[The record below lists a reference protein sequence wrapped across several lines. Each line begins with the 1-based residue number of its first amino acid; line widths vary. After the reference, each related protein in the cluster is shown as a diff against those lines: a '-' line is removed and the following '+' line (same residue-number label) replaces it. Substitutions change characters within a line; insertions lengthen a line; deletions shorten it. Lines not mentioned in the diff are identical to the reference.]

1 MGLTNQSR
9 LKVNIFQQ
17 IKNHKVIVKN
27 TGYLTA
33 VEIMRMLLP
42 FVALPY
48 VIRTIGADRYG
59 TVVFAQTIISY
70 FVIFIN
76 FGMDVSAV
84 KDVSIHRN
92 NRKELDKIVSTV
104 LLLKFILFLLAFIIL
119 AIGIISISYLRSE
132 YLLYLFAFIS
142 CLSEILFPI
151 WFYQGIE
158 KMKYLTIIRFS
169 SIFFYTIAVFF
180 FIRTSEDYKYVAL
193 LQSLGL
199 IVSGIISFYVLVKVE
214 SIHLLRPTVKDL
226 KTCFVDS
233 IPFFMSRLSVVL
245 NNGMAKLVSGIF
257 FSMQAVAAFDLAQK
271 MANAALIPMQMMN
284 QAVYPHI
291 ARTESLSFVRKYFKI
306 DILLSFIIASV
317 VAILAPY
324 VVSFFAGDKILTA
337 IPLLRILCF
346 WIFLGGITT
355 YIGAPVLV
363 SFGYPKPFN
372 KSVVLSAISLFLLYG
387 VFYVFNAIYIYNF
400 AWILVL
406 SELVIL
412 IYRMFYCLKY
422 KLIK

>member
-1 MGLTNQSR
+1 MGIIDWLRQ
-9 LKVNIFQQ
+9 KVNIFQQ
-17 IKNHKVIVKN
+17 IRSHKVIVQN

-70 FVIFIN
+70 FVVFIN

-84 KDVSIHRN
+84 KDVSVHRN
-92 NRKELDKIVSTV
+92 NRKELNRIISTV
-104 LLLKFILFLLAFIIL
+104 LLLKFILFLCALVIL
-119 AIGIISISYLRSE
+119 SIGIICIPYLRSE
-132 YLLYLFAFIS
+132 CLLYLFAFIS

-169 SIFFYTIAVFF
+169 SILFYTIAVFF

-199 IVSGIISFYVLVKVE
+199 IISGVISFYVLVKLERVHLVQP
-214 SIHLLRPTVKDL
+214 SIKDL
-226 KTCFVDS
+226 KKCFVDS

-291 ARTESLSFVRKYFKI
+291 ARTKSLSFVRKYFKI
-306 DILLSFIIASV
+306 DILLSLIIAFS
-317 VAILAPY
+317 IGIIAPY
-324 VVSFFAGDKILTA
+324 AVSFFAGDKIPTA
-337 IPLLRILCF
+337 VPLLRVLCLWLF
-346 WIFLGGITT
+346 FGGITT

-363 SFGYPKPFN
+363 SFGFPKPFN
-372 KSVVLSAISLFLLYG
+372 ISVILSSVTLFLLYIVLYLSN
-387 VFYVFNAIYIYNF
+387 VFSIYNF
-400 AWILVL
+400 AWA
-406 SELVIL
+406 LVISEFIIL
-412 IYRMFYCLKY
+412 LYRMFYCLKY
-422 KLIK
+422 KLI